1 MSRPGS
7 NSEAREALQMLGCSL
22 SAASQLSPHTDR
34 PEPWPQL
41 SVGCFFF
48 FLIIA
53 RISHYEVLFVH
64 LLVSGCFKCAVH
76 PDKTSER
83 LMYLG
88 WTPKPQNSGGIL
100 TSDLS
105 PLRAVTSLDC
115 EAVPHHRY
123 F

>member
-1 MSRPGS
+1 
-7 NSEAREALQMLGCSL
+7 MLGCSL
-22 SAASQLSPHTDR
+22 SAASQLLPHTDS

-115 EAVPHHRY
+115 EAVPHRRY